1 MRISVL
7 LAYALTAGLALA
19 DLPASEPEDLK
30 ELWQDPTFQKQFLGS
45 YGVQAELEPRVSP
58 IEREQ
63 MEKILPLMGSD
74 MGAAAQALE
83 AVVTPES
90 SAVLDFT
97 LGNIYFQQDK
107 LEEAAQ
113 RYRTAVSKFPSFRR
127 AHKNLGV
134 IQVRTGQLD
143 EAIRSLGRVIELG
156 GGDGTT
162 FGLLG
167 YACAARERFTSA
179 ESAYRSA
186 VLLQPDVVEWKLG
199 LASSVLRQQKYGEAV
214 TLYEELIHQY
224 PDRADLWMLQ
234 ASAYVGLDQPL
245 KAAENYEVLG
255 RMGKA
260 SAPSL
265 HTLGDI
271 YVNASLWDLARRAYA
286 QAVEVDPGQSLD
298 RPLRD
303 VEILAQRGA
312 VPQARALLENI
323 QSARGADL
331 DEDQRKRILKLEAR
345 MSVVDGAG
353 SGATEV
359 LERIVALDPLDGEV
373 LMLLGQHYAAIDQP
387 ERAIF
392 YYERAESL
400 EAFEADAKVRHAQ
413 LLVRQSHYAD
423 AVPLL
428 KRAQEIKPRDEVARF
443 LEQVER
449 LSRTQRPAG
458 AAAPGP

>member
-74 MGAAAQALE
+74 LGAAAQALE

-224 PDRADLWMLQ
+224 PDRSDLWMLQ

-255 RMGKA
+255 RMGAA
-260 SAPSL
+260 SASSL

-271 YVNASLWDLARRAYA
+271 YVNASLWDLARRAYE
-286 QAVEVDPGQSLD
+286 QAVAVDPGQSLD

-312 VPQARALLENI
+312 IPQARALLEKI
-323 QSARGADL
+323 QGARGTEL

-353 SGATEV
+353 TGTTEV

-400 EAFEADAKVRHAQ
+400 EPFEADAKVRHAQ

-458 AAAPGP
+458 PSAPGP